1 MIKIKTIILVLSL
14 SSLTAF
20 SQQPLSL
27 MEAVDIAM
35 QENHDIRIARNN
47 IKIAENNASIL
58 NSGYLPSLSASGGI
72 SKKNEDTYTDMGG
85 GINRDV
91 KDAITDNYNYGI
103 TMNYRLFDGFGR
115 QNTYKKFKSNYTLV
129 ELQARAT
136 IENTLMAVIL
146 SYYQVANFSSRLK
159 NQKRTLDIS
168 SERYE
173 RAKMQFEFG
182 QASTLDLLR
191 SEVDKNNDSIN
202 YINTNRE
209 LQIARR
215 NFNVLLARDVKTAF
229 EVDTNVLFKNTVIE
243 DTVMDM
249 ALQQNVEYLIS
260 KQSMDIAQLDTK
272 SLRAGYIP
280 KVDLSGGYS
289 ANNTQSTGGAFLASE
304 AYGLNARASLSWDL
318 FDGGRT
324 HTQVQNAKIAE
335 LNAQEQ
341 TYNQEINL
349 MREVSNAFINYENSI
364 FIMEAENKNMETN
377 NLNFEYSRGQ
387 FVLGQI
393 TSIDYR
399 KAQVDLQ
406 ESINRFNDAKYTAKI
421 AELQLMK
428 LAGLFMQEVQ

>member
-1 MIKIKTIILVLSL
+1 MKIKILILVLAIFPL
-14 SSLTAF
+14 IAF

-27 MEAVDIAM
+27 GEAVDIAM

-58 NSGYLPSLSASGGI
+58 NSGYLPSLSANGGI

-85 GINRDV
+85 GISRNV
-91 KDAITDNYNYGI
+91 KDAITDNYNYGL

-115 QNTYKKFKSNYTLV
+115 QNTYKKLKSSYTLV

-136 IENTLMAVIL
+136 IENTLMAVIQ

-159 NQKRTLDIS
+159 NQKRTLEIS
-168 SERYE
+168 NERFE

-182 QASTLDLLR
+182 QASKLDLLR

-209 LQIARR
+209 LQISRR
-215 NFNVLLARDVKTAF
+215 NFNVLLARDVKTEF
-229 EVDTNVLFKNTVIE
+229 EVDTNVLFKTVVVE
-243 DTVMDM
+243 DTVMDL
-249 ALQQNVEYLIS
+249 ALQQNVDYLIV
-260 KQSMDIAQLDTK
+260 KQNVDIAQLDTK

-280 KVDLSGGYS
+280 KVDLSGGYA
-289 ANNTQSTGGAFLASE
+289 ANNTQSNGGAFLVSE
-304 AYGLNARASLSWDL
+304 SYGFNARASLSWDL

-324 HTQVQNAKIAE
+324 HTQVQNAKIVE
-335 LNAQEQ
+335 LNAKEQ

-364 FIMEAENKNMETN
+364 FIMEAEKKNIETN
-377 NLNFEYSRGQ
+377 NLNFDYSRGQ

>member
-1 MIKIKTIILVLSL
+1 MKIKILILVLAIFPL
-14 SSLTAF
+14 IAF

-27 MEAVDIAM
+27 GEAVDIAM

-58 NSGYLPSLSASGGI
+58 NSGYLPSLSANGGI
-72 SKKNEDTYTDMGG
+72 SKKNEDTYTDLGG
-85 GINRDV
+85 GISRDV
-91 KDAITDNYNYGI
+91 KDAITDNYNYGL

-115 QNTYKKFKSNYTLV
+115 QNTYKKLKSSYTLV

-136 IENTLMAVIL
+136 IENTLMAVIQ

-159 NQKRTLDIS
+159 NQKRTLEIS
-168 SERYE
+168 NERFE

-182 QASTLDLLR
+182 QASKLDLLR

-209 LQIARR
+209 LQISRR
-215 NFNVLLARDVKTAF
+215 NFNVLLARDVKTEF
-229 EVDTNVLFKNTVIE
+229 EVDTNVLFKTVVVE
-243 DTVMDM
+243 DTVMDL
-249 ALQQNVEYLIS
+249 ALQQNVDYLIV
-260 KQSMDIAQLDTK
+260 KQNVDIAQLDTK

-280 KVDLSGGYS
+280 KVDLSGGYA
-289 ANNTQSTGGAFLASE
+289 ANNTQSNGGAFLVSE
-304 AYGLNARASLSWDL
+304 SYGFNARASLSWDL

-335 LNAQEQ
+335 LNAKEQ

-364 FIMEAENKNMETN
+364 FIMEAEKKNIETN
-377 NLNFEYSRGQ
+377 NLNFDYSRGQ